1 MYRCKQK
8 EKTMSIVFLND
19 RYLPL
24 NEAKIS
30 PLDRGFLFGD
40 GIYELIPCYQQ
51 KMIGLDPH
59 IERLQKGLKATNI
72 TLNWSKQQWR
82 ELVSQLVERNNI
94 PNVGIYIQISRGA
107 DTNRAHGY
115 PKNIT
120 PTLFAMAQP
129 IADFNPK
136 TNNIALKIKSEL
148 DKRWRRCDI
157 KSTSLLG
164 NLMHFDSAQVDGFDE
179 ILVHSEQNIIREG
192 SSSNI
197 FVVKG
202 HRVLTPIA
210 NQYILPGITRRLLI
224 ERLKKLTEIQFEE
237 PDILRSEAKQADEIW
252 ITSSSRQI
260 QPVINLNGQAVGSG
274 EVGDVYKNIANEYY
288 KAYF

>member
-1 MYRCKQK
+1 
-8 EKTMSIVFLND
+8 MSVVFLND

-59 IERLQKGLKATNI
+59 IERLQQGLSATKI
-72 TLNWSKQQWR
+72 AFNWSKQQWR

-107 DTNRAHGY
+107 DTNRSHGY

-129 IADFNPK
+129 IADFNPN
-136 TNNIALKIKSEL
+136 TNNTRLKIKSEL
-148 DKRWRRCDI
+148 DRRWRRCDI

-164 NLMHFDSAQVDGFDE
+164 NLMHFDSAQTDGYDE
-179 ILVHSEQNIIREG
+179 ILVHSDKNIVHEG

-197 FVVKG
+197 FVVKDNQ
-202 HRVLTPIA
+202 VSTPIA
-210 NQYILPGITRRLLI
+210 NQTILPGITRRLLI
-224 ERLKKLTEIQFEE
+224 KQLIKSTEIQFEE
-237 PDILRSEAKQADEIW
+237 RNILLSEAIEADEIW

-260 QPVINLNGQAVGSG
+260 QPVVNLNGQPVGTG
-274 EVGDVYKNIANEYY
+274 EVGDVYKNIAEEYY
-288 KAYF
+288 KTYF

>member
-1 MYRCKQK
+1 
-8 EKTMSIVFLND
+8 MSIVFLND
-19 RYLPL
+19 RYLAL

-40 GIYELIPCYQQ
+40 GIYELIPSYQQ
-51 KMIGLDPH
+51 KMIGLDQH
-59 IERLQKGLKATNI
+59 IERMQKGLKATKI
-72 TLNWSKQQWR
+72 DFNWSKQQWH

-115 PKNIT
+115 PKNIS

-136 TNNIALKIKSEL
+136 SNNSRLKIKSEL
-148 DKRWRRCDI
+148 DRRWRRCDI

-164 NLMHFDSAQVDGFDE
+164 NLMHFNSAQVDGYDE
-179 ILVHSEQNIIREG
+179 ILVHSEHNIIREG

-202 HRVLTPIA
+202 NQISTPIA

-224 ERLKKLTEIQFEE
+224 ERLNKMTDIQFKER
-237 PDILRSEAKQADEIW
+237 DILLSEAKDADEIW

-260 QPVINLNGQAVGSG
+260 QPVVNLNGLPVGSG
-274 EVGDVYKNIANEYY
+274 KIGDTYKQVANDYY

>member
-1 MYRCKQK
+1 
-8 EKTMSIVFLND
+8 MSIAFLND
-19 RYLPL
+19 RYLAL

-40 GIYELIPCYQQ
+40 GIYELIPSYQQ
-51 KMIGLDPH
+51 KMIGLDQH
-59 IERLQKGLKATNI
+59 IERMQKGLSATKI
-72 TLNWSKQQWR
+72 DFNWSKQQWH

-94 PNVGIYIQISRGA
+94 TNVGIYIQISRGA
-107 DTNRAHGY
+107 DTHRAHGY
-115 PKNIT
+115 PQNIS

-136 TNNIALKIKSEL
+136 SSNARLKIKSEL
-148 DKRWRRCDI
+148 DRRWRRCDI

-164 NLMHFDSAQVDGFDE
+164 NLMHFNSAQVGGYDE
-179 ILVHSEQNIIREG
+179 ILVHSEHNIIREG

-202 HRVLTPIA
+202 NQISTPIA

-224 ERLKKLTEIQFEE
+224 ERLKKMTDIQFKER
-237 PDILRSEAKQADEIW
+237 DILLSEAKDADEIW

-260 QPVINLNGQAVGSG
+260 QPVVNLNGLPVGTG
-274 EVGDVYKNIANEYY
+274 KIGDTYKQVANDYY
-288 KAYF
+288 KVYF